1 MYLDLVVCKHDGDN
15 KPYLFAAPAWSH
27 LGKGD
32 KVVVDTRNGIK
43 AATVHAVCTV
53 EQGSEAYVCLAV
65 ATGAKEPLRKV
76 IAKTVYA
83 EFCYPEEAKQ

>member
-1 MYLDLVVCKHDGDN
+1 MYIDLVVCKHDGDN

-27 LGKGD
+27 LRKGD
-32 KVVVDTRNGIK
+32 KVIVDTCHGNK
-43 AATVHAVCTV
+43 AATVHAVCTT

-65 ATGAKEPLRKV
+65 ATGAREPLRKV

-83 EFCYPEEAKQ
+83 DFYYPEEAEQ